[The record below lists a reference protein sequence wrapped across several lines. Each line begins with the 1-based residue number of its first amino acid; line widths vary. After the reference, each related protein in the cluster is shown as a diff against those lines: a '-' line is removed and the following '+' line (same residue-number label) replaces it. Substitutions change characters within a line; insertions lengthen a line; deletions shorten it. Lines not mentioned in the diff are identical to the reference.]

1 MRDRDLAQSPPS
13 SASVAGFTSVSPGL
27 QTASRSIELI
37 NTGGT
42 QVRVTFA
49 AGAIDT
55 PITKA
60 YIGTHGKLDD
70 AGERGTIARAREK
83 AHHEAKIDE

>member
-1 MRDRDLAQSPPS
+1 LSW
-13 SASVAGFTSVSPGL
+13 
-27 QTASRSIELI
+27 I
-37 NTGGT
+37 NNGGT

-60 YIGTHGKLDD
+60 YIGITTSSMTQAN
-70 AGERGTIARAREK
+70 AGPSREREERQR
-83 AHHEAKIDE
+83 HEAKIDE